1 MSSLS
6 LASTPRKLGKN
17 RITRIIFKEKKCIQD
32 LNNVF
37 KFIRVWNWGAV
48 WFRQVQRSTAVREP
62 PWSQWRHF
70 LQHQESFK
78 CKIINLT
85 KSSSKCHNIRENGF
99 LSENIT
105 TGQSK
110 LISKLWSLWLFGLTD
125 CDMIRSSTSWE
136 VAEEAKG
143 NWLANGLVCTI
154 SSVISPVTSSGIEE
168 ASVQVELLAD
178 LLEAMQERDF
188 ETSRA
193 ETLHDLD
200 KNSIGSFGL
209 SGSGILLQTG
219 L

>member
-1 MSSLS
+1 
-6 LASTPRKLGKN
+6 
-17 RITRIIFKEKKCIQD
+17 
-32 LNNVF
+32 
-37 KFIRVWNWGAV
+37 
-48 WFRQVQRSTAVREP
+48 
-62 PWSQWRHF
+62 
-70 LQHQESFK
+70 
-78 CKIINLT
+78 
-85 KSSSKCHNIRENGF
+85 
-99 LSENIT
+99 
-105 TGQSK
+105 
-110 LISKLWSLWLFGLTD
+110 
-125 CDMIRSSTSWE
+125 MIRSSTSWE